1 MAITSEDIHN
11 QSFTVDRKG
20 YDVDEV
26 DVFLEHVA
34 AEIDGLNAQIE
45 ELLARIDELNNNQM
59 GFDDD
64 EPMDMDAAFAEP
76 AMPEPEPEAV
86 KEEVKVELAPKPE
99 TEDKLEKIADN
110 NTQSLFTVDLGSLE
124 GRREIVSSVD
134 SFGNDVVEKST
145 RKNELLSVRLSDLSK
160 MGGENGEV
168 VNGLA
173 QLQTQMKDLDP
184 SGIDFVKKGVLG
196 KLFNPIRNY
205 FAKFEKADTI
215 IAETIESLGKGK
227 ATLKN
232 DNTTL
237 EIEQLALRDL
247 TQKLTQQI
255 DLGMKMDESISS
267 AIEQAKVQNVDE
279 ERIKF
284 IEEEVLFPL
293 RQKVMDLQ
301 QMQAVNMQGIIA
313 MEIVRRNNKELI
325 RAVERAESVTVSALR
340 IAVTVASA
348 LYNQKVVLEK
358 VNAVNE
364 ATNKIIGATAKM
376 LKDQGASIQQQAM
389 EANISVDTLKSAF
402 ADTFDAL
409 DAVTE
414 YKSKALP
421 QMKTT
426 IEQFRNLADEGQ
438 KRIES
443 MEHRESELDKL
454 K

>member
-1 MAITSEDIHN
+1 
-11 QSFTVDRKG
+11 
-20 YDVDEV
+20 
-26 DVFLEHVA
+26 
-34 AEIDGLNAQIE
+34 
-45 ELLARIDELNNNQM
+45 M
-59 GFDDD
+59 GFS
-64 EPMDMDAAFAEP
+64 MDLPDV
-76 AMPEPEPEAV
+76 EAV

-184 SGIDFVKKGVLG
+184 SGIDFVK
-196 KLFNPIRNY
+196 
-205 FAKFEKADTI
+205 KADTI

>member
-1 MAITSEDIHN
+1 
-11 QSFTVDRKG
+11 
-20 YDVDEV
+20 
-26 DVFLEHVA
+26 
-34 AEIDGLNAQIE
+34 
-45 ELLARIDELNNNQM
+45 M
-59 GFDDD
+59 GFS
-64 EPMDMDAAFAEP
+64 MDLPDVET
-76 AMPEPEPEAV
+76 V

-99 TEDKLEKIADN
+99 TEEKLEQIADN
-110 NTQSLFTVDLGSLE
+110 NTQSLFKVDLGSLE
-124 GRREIVSSVD
+124 GRREIVSSID
-134 SFGNDVVEKST
+134 NFGNDVVEKST
-145 RKNELLSVRLSDLSK
+145 RKNELLNVRLADLSK

-184 SGIDFVKKGVLG
+184 SGIDFVKTGVLG

-205 FAKFEKADTI
+205 FAKFEKADNI
-215 IAETIESLGKGK
+215 IAETVESLGKGK

-255 DLGMKMDESISS
+255 DLGMKMDASITS
-267 AIEQAKVQNVDE
+267 AIEQAKAQNVDE

-348 LYNQKVVLEK
+348 LYNQKIVLEK

-364 ATNKIIGATAKM
+364 ATNKLIGATAKM

-389 EANISVDTLKSAF
+389 EANVSVDTLKSAF

-421 QMKTT
+421 QMQMT
-426 IEQFRNLADEGQ
+426 IQQFRELADEGQ
-438 KRIES
+438 KRIEK
-443 MEHRESELDKL
+443 MEHRESELKEL
-454 K
+454 N